1 MTRLLAHLLTL
12 WVGACIG
19 FAVGIEVINPDITRY
34 TFTYGP
40 SSMTAD
46 LLRSN

>member
-1 MTRLLAHLLTL
+1 MTHPLTLFLTL
-12 WVGACIG
+12 WSGLCIG
-19 FAVGIEVINPDITRY
+19 FAVGIEVSSPDITRY

-46 LLRSN
+46 LLRSK